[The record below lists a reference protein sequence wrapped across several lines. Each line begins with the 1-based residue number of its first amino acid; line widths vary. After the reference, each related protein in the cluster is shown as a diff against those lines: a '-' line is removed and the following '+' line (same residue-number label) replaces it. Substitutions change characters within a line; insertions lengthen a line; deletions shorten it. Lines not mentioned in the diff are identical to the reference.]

1 MSEYPRI
8 YPVTTS
14 YRVYARFTA
23 LLLVSVAV
31 IGTVGQTMGWIRRTI
46 SPLGFVLVD
55 SFFAVLAADIWLSA
69 ERTVTLR
76 DDGIDLTTWRG
87 TRSLN
92 RSEIL
97 GRRFVWGGRYRSVHM
112 YLIVPVDSHRKGMK
126 LPPSLKIDHHFL
138 SWMNT
143 IPRLDA

>member
-1 MSEYPRI
+1 MSEYPRT

-31 IGTVGQTMGWIRRTI
+31 IGTVGQTMGWIRRTT
-46 SPLGFVLVD
+46 SLLGFVFFD
-55 SFFAVLAADIWLSA
+55 SFLVLIAAKIWLSA

-76 DDGIDLTTWRG
+76 EDGIDLHTWRG

-112 YLIVPVDSHRKGMK
+112 YLIVPVDSRRKGIK
-126 LPPSLKIDHHFL
+126 LPPSLQIDRHFL
-138 SWMNT
+138 SWMKT